1 MKQLKY
7 ILIPAICVGMA
18 SCSPKEKKNDS
29 PTVTETKS
37 AAAISDL
44 ASLGMGENI
53 NDILKSGGWAV
64 KDTVQTDDI
73 TLMGNERLAFASGK
87 LLKYDGTSLEG
98 KNDYN
103 TNKVI
108 FHYGKVEKEFGP
120 IANEKNEELGMY
132 QLNIYSE
139 PQAKALLEN
148 LKKTLQKPV
157 FTTVHESFDSEVKG
171 NTIIPTQNKFIQEVA
186 IWKVR
191 DLVYYYCETK
201 IENKPEEYRCNMFVF
216 KNREWVNLLQGSGYP
231 DLNKI
236 P

>member
-1 MKQLKY
+1 
-7 ILIPAICVGMA
+7 
-18 SCSPKEKKNDS
+18 
-29 PTVTETKS
+29 
-37 AAAISDL
+37 
-44 ASLGMGENI
+44 
-53 NDILKSGGWAV
+53 
-64 KDTVQTDDI
+64 
-73 TLMGNERLAFASGK
+73 
-87 LLKYDGTSLEG
+87 
-98 KNDYN
+98 
-103 TNKVI
+103 
-108 FHYGKVEKEFGP
+108 
-120 IANEKNEELGMY
+120 MY

-157 FTTVHESFDSEVKG
+157 FTTVHESFDSEVKD